1 MLRKIVVYPDPGL
14 MKVSSTVT
22 EFGEDLRA
30 LVNDMY
36 ETLYAAPG
44 IGLAA
49 PQVGVNQRVVVLD
62 LTAGEEEGNQVVLVN
77 PRILEEEGI
86 QKEEE
91 GCLSLPD
98 LQAVVGRPARAKV
111 SAQDLEGKFFE
122 IEGEGLLAR
131 ALSHEIDHLKGVLY
145 IDKLSFLKKDLM
157 KRKIKKLIKAGEWY

>member
-1 MLRKIVVYPDPGL
+1 MIRKIVVYPDPGL
-14 MKVSSTVT
+14 MQVSSTIT
-22 EFGEDLRA
+22 EFGEELRA
-30 LVNDMY
+30 LVKDMY

-77 PRILEEEGI
+77 PQILEEEGI

-111 SAQDLEGKFFE
+111 SAQDLEGNFFE

>member
-1 MLRKIVVYPDPGL
+1 MIRKIVIYPDPGL
-14 MKVSSTVT
+14 MEVSSTVT
-22 EFGEDLRA
+22 DFGEDLQT

-36 ETLYAAPG
+36 ETVYAAPG

-49 PQVGVNQRVVVLD
+49 PQVGVNKRVVVLD
-62 LTAGEEEGNQVVLVN
+62 LTAGEEEGNQIVLVN
-77 PRILEEEGI
+77 PQVLEEEGM

-98 LQAVVGRPARAKV
+98 LLAVVERPARVRV
-111 SAQDLEGKFFE
+111 SAQGLEGKFFE

-145 IDKLSFLKKDLM
+145 IEKLPFIKKDLM
-157 KRKIKKLIKAGEWY
+157 KRKIKKLIKAGEWC

>member
-1 MLRKIVVYPDPGL
+1 MIRKIVVYPDPGL
-14 MKVSSTVT
+14 MKVSSTIT
-22 EFGEDLRA
+22 EFGEDLQT

-36 ETLYAAPG
+36 ETMYSAPG

-49 PQVGVNQRVVVLD
+49 PQVGVNKRVVVLD
-62 LTAGEEEGNQVVLVN
+62 LTAGEEEGHQVVLVN
-77 PRILEEEGI
+77 PQILEEEGV

-98 LQAVVGRPARAKV
+98 LQAVVVRPARAKV
-111 SAQDLEGKFFE
+111 SAQDLDGSFFE

-157 KRKIKKLIKAGEWY
+157 KRKNKKDRKSVV

>member
-1 MLRKIVVYPDPGL
+1 MIRNIVKYPDPDL
-14 MKVSSTVT
+14 MKVSSTVDD
-22 EFGEDLRA
+22 FGEELQI

-49 PQVGVNQRVVVLD
+49 PQVGVNKRVVVID
-62 LTAGEEEGNQVVLVN
+62 LTAGEEAGNQIVLVN
-77 PRILEEEGI
+77 PQVLEEKGL

-98 LQAVVGRPARAKV
+98 LQGVVERPAWVRA
-111 SAQDLEGKFFE
+111 SAQDLEGNSFH

-131 ALSHEIDHLKGVLY
+131 ALSHEIDHLKGILY
-145 IDKLSFLKKDLM
+145 IEKLSFIKRDLM
-157 KRKIKKLIKAGEWY
+157 KRKIRKLIKAGDW